1 MKERAFA
8 TYGALAAAIVGFGA
22 SLATAIDDLGPEPT
36 FCNEACDVVRQ
47 SVWAKPLG
55 IPMSLLGVLFFATMI
70 GLAFVERPKL
80 RRVIAVA
87 GAAWAIWL
95 VVLQGVVIEAWCKLC
110 LVADPAAVAVA
121 VFVLAGART
130 IRPGAKPI
138 AISVVGLAAI
148 VVGLGLWTRSA
159 ELPPSDGPIPDFV
172 AKAQVKGKVTVVE
185 VVDFECPFC
194 RKMQTRLDEAL
205 TRTRTPVQVVRKM
218 MPLPMHQY
226 AVPAAVAWCLADD
239 QGKGEEM
246 AHALFA
252 ADPDDLHFDDC
263 KKLAAKLGCDLDRF
277 VRDIPVCK
285 QRVMDD
291 IKEVEAAG
299 IKALPTMFIG
309 NRRFTGATLTTEDLI
324 DVIDSTPR

>member
-8 TYGALAAAIVGFGA
+8 TYGALAAAIAGFGA

-55 IPMSLLGVLFFATMI
+55 IPMSLLGVLFFAAMI
-70 GLAFVERPKL
+70 GLAFVERPRL
-80 RRVIAVA
+80 RRLLAVA

-95 VVLQGVVIEAWCKLC
+95 VVLQGFVIEAWCKLC
-110 LVADPAAVAVA
+110 LVADPAAIAVA
-121 VFVLAGART
+121 IFVLAGAKT
-130 IRPGAKPI
+130 IRPGTRPI
-138 AISVVGLAAI
+138 AVSVVGLAAI
-148 VVGLGLWTRSA
+148 VAGLALWTRSTV
-159 ELPPSDGPIPDFV
+159 LPASDGPIPEFV
-172 AKAQVKGKVTVVE
+172 AKAQVPGKVTIVE

-205 TRTRTPVQVVRKM
+205 ARTKTPVEVVRKM

-239 QGKGEEM
+239 QGKGDEM

-263 KKLAAKLGCDLDRF
+263 KKLAVQLGCDLDRF
-277 VRDIPVCK
+277 VRDVPICK
-285 QRVMDD
+285 QRVMAD
-291 IKEVEAAG
+291 IAEVRAAG
-299 IKALPTMFIG
+299 IAALPTMFIG
-309 NRRFTGATLTTEDLI
+309 NRRFTGATLTTEDLVRI
-324 DVIDSTPR
+324 IDSTRP